1 MIVLDLLRREARGQR
16 QNGAVPLPL
25 QGRDQC
31 RGALNLLID
40 RSARIFYENHAVL
53 MFSIVYFCCLRVVW
67 RNKVNS
73 FEIIVGTIMISA
85 MDATDVEEH

>member
-1 MIVLDLLRREARGQR
+1 
-16 QNGAVPLPL
+16 
-25 QGRDQC
+25 
-31 RGALNLLID
+31 
-40 RSARIFYENHAVL
+40 

-85 MDATDVEEH
+85 MDATDVEEHWRKRPAYTSVLFV